1 MQTFIKKS
9 QQPEKIRPSTPLK
22 LKLQKAEHSS
32 MPDLDQKEQPIEK
45 VDLNN
50 KRNEIS
56 IDQRKK
62 QN

>member
-1 MQTFIKKS
+1 
-9 QQPEKIRPSTPLK
+9 
-22 LKLQKAEHSS
+22 
-32 MPDLDQKEQPIEK
+32 MPDLDQKDDPIEK

-62 QN
+62 

>member
-1 MQTFIKKS
+1 M
-9 QQPEKIRPSTPLK
+9 
-22 LKLQKAEHSS
+22 QKAEHSS

-50 KRNEIS
+50 KRNEVS